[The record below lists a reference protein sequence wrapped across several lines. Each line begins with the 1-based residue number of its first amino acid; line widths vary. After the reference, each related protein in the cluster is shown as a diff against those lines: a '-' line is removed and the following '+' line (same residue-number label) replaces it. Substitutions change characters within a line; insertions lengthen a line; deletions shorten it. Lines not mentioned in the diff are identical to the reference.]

1 MMRGRRVTPYAAA
14 PRATAPKAVTPPW
27 RRVSERLD
35 PLEEAIVFAIR
46 RAAAEPK
53 QRATGK
59 ARRHM
64 RSVDF
69 AS

>member
-1 MMRGRRVTPYAAA
+1 MTRARRVTRYAAA
-14 PRATAPKAVTPPW
+14 RRATAYHAVTPRW
-27 RRVSERLD
+27 RNVSERLD

-46 RAAAEPK
+46 RAAVEPK

>member
-1 MMRGRRVTPYAAA
+1 MTRPRRVTPYAAA
-14 PRATAPKAVTPPW
+14 QRATAQHAETPRL
-27 RRVSERLD
+27 RRMSEHLD

-46 RAAAEPK
+46 RAAAASK

-59 ARRHM
+59 ARRHR

>member
-1 MMRGRRVTPYAAA
+1 MTRARRVTPYAAA
-14 PRATAPKAVTPPW
+14 QRATAHHSVTPRW

-53 QRATGK
+53 QRAADK